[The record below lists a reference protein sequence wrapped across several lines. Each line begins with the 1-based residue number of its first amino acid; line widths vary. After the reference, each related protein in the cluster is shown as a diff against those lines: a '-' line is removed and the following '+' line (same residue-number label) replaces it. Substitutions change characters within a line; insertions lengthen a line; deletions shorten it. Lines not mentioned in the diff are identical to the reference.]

1 MIGKSNSLTLAII
14 FTALFA
20 GVLAVLTF
28 AGPWIVRGMCVLFHR
43 EYLEQFLVIVTY
55 AAVPAGWGAI
65 YCLFRLLFNIRKETV
80 FDVKNVTLLNVL
92 SLLCIYVG
100 LISAAG
106 AMKFVV
112 FALISAAA
120 FFVGLMVRVVSIII
134 AKAIEIKEENDMTI

>member
-1 MIGKSNSLTLAII
+1 MIGKSNSLTLTII

-20 GVLAVLTF
+20 GVLTVLTF
-28 AGPWIVRGMCVLFHR
+28 ACPWIVRGLCVLFHR
-43 EYLEQFLVIVTY
+43 EYLEQFLVLVTY

-65 YCLFRLLFNIRKETV
+65 CCLFRLLFNIRKETV
-80 FDVKNVTLLNVL
+80 FDSKNVTLLNVL

-106 AMKFVV
+106 AIKFVV
-112 FALISAAA
+112 FILISAAA
-120 FFVGLMVRVVSIII
+120 FFVGLIVRVVSVII

>member
-1 MIGKSNSLTLAII
+1 MNGKSNSLTLTIV

-20 GVLAVLTF
+20 GALAILTF
-28 AGPWIVRGMCVLFHR
+28 SGPWIVHGLCVLFRR
-43 EYLEQFLVIVTY
+43 EYLEQFLVLITY

-65 YCLFRLLFNIRKETV
+65 YCLFKLLFNIRKEIV
-80 FDVKNVTLLNVL
+80 FNAKNVTLLNVL

-106 AMKFVV
+106 AIKFVV
-112 FALISAAA
+112 FILISAAA
-120 FFVGLMVRVVSIII
+120 LFVGLIVRVISGII